1 MVASQR
7 DFLDRWCFMLQ
18 DLDANKDS
26 LRLLCFFCDAESAI
40 PEEDESHAIETCY
53 IDISYIIYHI
63 CDDVILQKSVNIIY
77 NDTPPYQAL
86 PYTC

>member
-63 CDDVILQKSVNIIY
+63 S
-77 NDTPPYQAL
+77 
-86 PYTC
+86 

>member
-53 IDISYIIYHI
+53 IDISYIIYHKHHRSYI
-63 CDDVILQKSVNIIY
+63 YISYNYIIY
-77 NDTPPYQAL
+77 HIYI
-86 PYTC
+86 